1 MHECNKCF
9 QSFKYK
15 HLLDRHLTKKIPC
28 EISENNTKKNT
39 ENYIDKLNDINNKIQ
54 DFDKK
59 TLTSEIN
66 TNNKCYYCECTYS
79 TKYSLKSHVNNICKI
94 KKQLI
99 EDKIKYENMININKN
114 MININ
119 KNNEEN
125 IKDIEDNNE
134 DILNAKSDKN
144 NKFDK
149 IIDVDQID
157 TDIFKFD
164 LDNVVENSNLEMVE
178 IKKLIDALNGKHKF
192 DFSVFDRI
200 GKNNITTEKYTTEET
215 VKTKNG
221 TKKII
226 TNTTNSSQNIDIVV
240 DNNIT
245 FDGEKYVN
253 NFVIRSIKYR

>member
-1 MHECNKCF
+1 MYECNKCF
-9 QSFKYK
+9 KSFKYK
-15 HLLDRHLTKKIPC
+15 HLLDRHLTRKISC
-28 EISENNTKKNT
+28 EPQKNK

-54 DFDKK
+54 DFDIK
-59 TLTSEIN
+59 TLTSVTN

-79 TKYSLKSHVNNICKI
+79 TKYSLKSHLNKICKI

-99 EDKIKYENMININKN
+99 EDKIKYENMININN
-114 MININ
+114 DENN
-119 KNNEEN
+119 EKNNEEN
-125 IKDIEDNNE
+125 NEENNEDNNNE

-157 TDIFKFD
+157 TNIFKFD
-164 LDNVVENSNLEMVE
+164 LDNITENSNLEIAE

-200 GKNNITTEKYTTEET
+200 GKNNTVTEKYTTEET
-215 VKTKNG
+215 IKTKNG